1 MNDIYIVFYKCC
13 FINKILKNF
22 EDNMVC
28 SVKCYFD
35 LLKYVGFFYV
45 LIYLICYMVNKV
57 MLCQVDNVLYLLKV
71 VLIVYVNCNFD
82 LNMV

>member
-1 MNDIYIVFYKCC
+1 
-13 FINKILKNF
+13 
-22 EDNMVC
+22 MVC

-35 LLKYVGFFYV
+35 FLKYVVFVYV